1 MGLSA
6 ALNSGLSGI
15 TSYQRSVEIVS
26 NNIANVNNDNY
37 SRQKSI
43 LSTKPTLQVG
53 KHHFGQGVQLEDIQ
67 REYDV
72 FVSNQILS
80 ESGSLGEEGV
90 KAKPLEE
97 LERVFGMGQ
106 NTLASDIENFFN
118 SWLDLTQ
125 NPSGEVERDYVIQQ
139 GKLLASS
146 FDSIGNE
153 LVTVKKNINDKLIS
167 KMDEIN
173 LDLQKIANLNKQ
185 IIQHEATGTT
195 SNSLR
200 DKREALLEDVS
211 KVLGAQ
217 TYESGKGSI
226 SVQLPGG
233 LPLVQG
239 ESAMSIQYEQEGV
252 NVSLR
257 LDVGESTFEVNNSQ
271 FGGEFKGLLNVRDD
285 LIPSLNEDVKKLEYN
300 IVNQVNLQHQEG
312 TGLDGSTGKAFFD
325 RFTSWESGNKFSDVN
340 VQDFDKGTLEIKV
353 GSNTTDII
361 VNNSNNTLQ
370 GIIKAINDSDA
381 AVLASVTEN
390 SGDYKLSL
398 IPKEEGQSIS
408 VDLSALSGGSQSLGS
423 FTKSTG
429 ADEMS
434 VSIVNTDSI
443 AAGHTSKPGDNTNAQ
458 LIADLADQKTIDET
472 NTFRDFYAKMASSV
486 GLEAQRNEMALNGL
500 EDAMV
505 QLKNMRDSISG
516 VSIDEEMINL
526 IKYQKGFEASS
537 RMITTVDEMMDAILA
552 MKR

>member
-15 TSYQRSVEIVS
+15 ISYQRSVEIVG

-217 TYESGKGSI
+217 TYESGKSSI

-239 ESAMSIQYEQEGV
+239 ENAMSLQYEQEGID
-252 NVSLR
+252 VSFQ
-257 LDVGESTFEVNNSQ
+257 LDIGESTFEVDNSQ

-285 LIPSLNEDVKKLEYN
+285 LIPSLNEDLNKLEYN
-300 IVNQVNLQHQEG
+300 IVNQVNFQHQEG

-325 RFTSWESGNKFSDVN
+325 RYTSWESGNKFSDVN
-340 VQDFDKGTLEIKV
+340 AQDFDKGTLEINV

-361 VNNSNNTLQ
+361 IDDSNNTLQ
-370 GIIKAINDSDA
+370 GIRKAINDSDA
-381 AVLASVTEN
+381 AVMASVTEN
-390 SGDYKLSL
+390 SGGYKLGL

-423 FTKSTG
+423 FAKSTG

-434 VSIVNTDSI
+434 VSISNTDSI
-443 AAGHTSKPGDNTNAQ
+443 AAGQTSKPGDNINAQ

-472 NTFRDFYAKMASSV
+472 NTFRDFYAKMASTV

-500 EDAMV
+500 EDTMV